1 MGCRQ
6 PRRCDVHQG
15 ELNCFV
21 DSTLAGLSFAI
32 AAVESA
38 VWAHARG
45 EEWDWPYAIPG
56 RVEDKYELWGD
67 QHPLTYDI

>member
-1 MGCRQ
+1 M
-6 PRRCDVHQG
+6 
-15 ELNCFV
+15 
-21 DSTLAGLSFAI
+21 
-32 AAVESA
+32 ESA